1 MHVWLATDTNGEDY
15 IDLGELKATKGN
27 INYEIPEDID
37 FEKYD
42 KVLIWC
48 VPFKVLFG
56 YAELK

>member
-1 MHVWLATDTNGEDY
+1 MATDTNGEDY

-56 YAELK
+56 YAKLK